1 MSNVSGD
8 GPTFDLGQVQRL
20 VRIGQWTHT
29 YRAARDAAELRF
41 DRVDI
46 RECVLGLGPDDFVRT
61 AESRTEPGTM
71 QDAYKP
77 VYCGVELYVKLQI
90 SSKSLVVV
98 ISFHSWMGILR

>member
-46 RECVLGLGPDDFVRT
+46 RECVLGLGPDDFVQ
-61 AESRTEPGTM
+61 EPGTM

>member
-1 MSNVSGD
+1 
-8 GPTFDLGQVQRL
+8 

-46 RECVLGLGPDDFVRT
+46 RECVLGLGPDDFV
-61 AESRTEPGTM
+61 
-71 QDAYKP
+71 
-77 VYCGVELYVKLQI
+77 
-90 SSKSLVVV
+90 KSLVVV